1 MKAGQL
7 EIELIAN
14 VARLQADMDK
24 VKKSVGDMT
33 KDVGAKVNAANDNMA
48 RLGRGMAATAPSA
61 RMAAFGMR
69 NMAFQVQDLGVQF
82 ATAANSSDPLRMSL
96 MALAMQGPQIRD
108 AFKQTG
114 MSAAGMVGH
123 FVKAHPILAAL
134 TVAAGVGAVAFKTF
148 ANSIDRTGELN
159 EYAKGLGLT
168 ADEMKKLSSTS
179 VTFGDVMKGVW
190 KTIYDGLDLGP
201 KWAVFSALAS
211 RAWWKI
217 LEGAKI
223 AVAGIYAGFVGNFRA
238 IGILWNQLPGV
249 IAEGT
254 IAAANFA
261 ISAIEGMINKAI
273 ALLNSAIEEANKLAA
288 KVGLDG
294 FDKIAEVSAKRMKN
308 PLSGAVAGMAAD
320 LNSAFADA
328 YAEAMAGL
336 DRLGGTLRDNILGAS
351 RDRMDAEAAAIIA
364 DRKGDKR
371 DRANRAKKEGL
382 SDAEKA
388 YLDAVKAAMEYA
400 AALDKETASIGK
412 STIELKH
419 MEIAAAAA
427 AAPTDKLRSM
437 ILAAG
442 RAWEQAFRANADN
455 EFQKN
460 IIAPMERELQLLGL
474 TGTAR
479 ELRALALEEEAF
491 KAEMTAAGVNDV
503 NAAWQRYL
511 DLQTKLIK
519 GRSVLERDAEA
530 AQILQ
535 QELQRMIGLM
545 SNLGGVGGMLGA
557 VLGLATGQS
566 GAVSGPLGDLL
577 NIVTGT
583 KADPGNPDRQ
593 IAKTLADELREIFK
607 LNGEFGRTMSDIL
620 QGAGTGMLAANAL
633 GFNGKGGQIGS
644 ALGGALG
651 KVAGEAIGK
660 TVGGTLGKALGP
672 LGSIAGGLLG
682 GALGSLLS
690 GTPKGS
696 ATIGNVNGSLG
707 VSGTAGNSNSRI
719 AAASKS
725 ANAIIG
731 SLESIASQ
739 LGASIDPSKGSVSI
753 GIRNGSFRVDPTGKG
768 ATKLKKGAIDF
779 GEDAEAAAYYAMM
792 DLIKDGVLQGL
803 RAGTERLLRN
813 ADDLEAGL
821 AKALKFEGVFKDLAS
836 FKDPMKFALDEL
848 TAEFEQLRKIFTEAG
863 ASAEEYAQLE
873 ELLTLKREEAIE
885 RARQDALDK
894 ISERRELEIR
904 ILELLG
910 KEQEALAAGREMEL
924 ASLKASLRPLQSMIY
939 QLEDA
944 RAIMARFEPLT
955 ADLRAFKQ
963 ELLGGETSNSF
974 AVLTARFREIAA
986 LAKGGDADA
995 LGKLRGSA
1003 TEYLDAAKENA
1014 RSALDYRRAVG
1025 EVLAATENG
1034 IFAADTQI
1042 EYAQLQIDAIAA
1054 QSNILVGIKDQL
1066 ESSQAAIASNTAKT
1080 ATLLQRF
1087 EGDGLTVK
1095 TDTDTPL
1102 FIRLPTG
1109 ERLQVEVV

>member
-7 EIELIAN
+7 EIEILAN
-14 VARLQADMDK
+14 VARLQQDMEK

-33 KDVGAKVNAANDNMA
+33 KDVGNKVNAANDNLN
-48 RLGRGMAATAPSA
+48 RFNRGIAGTAPSA

-69 NMAFQVQDLGVQF
+69 NMAFQAQDLGVQLTQA
-82 ATAANSSDPLRMSL
+82 ATSSDPLRMSL

-108 AFKQTG
+108 AFNQTG
-114 MSAAGMVGH
+114 MSVAGMAKH
-123 FVKAHPILAAL
+123 FVKVHPVLAAL

-148 ANSIDRTGELN
+148 TNSIDRSGELQT
-159 EYAKGLGLT
+159 YANSLGLT
-168 ADEMKKLSSTS
+168 AEEMKKLSSTS
-179 VTFGDVMKGVW
+179 VTFGDVMKGLW

-201 KWAVFSALAS
+201 KWAVFSDLAS
-211 RAWWKI
+211 KAWWKI

-223 AVAGIYAGFVGNFRA
+223 AVAGIYAGFVGNFKA

-261 ISAIEGMINKAI
+261 IDAIEGMINKAI
-273 ALLNSAIEEANKLAA
+273 GLLNAAIEEANALAA
-288 KVGLDG
+288 KVRLDG
-294 FDKIAEVSAKRMKN
+294 FEKMSTVSMGRMKN
-308 PLSGAVAGMAAD
+308 PWSGAAAGMAAD
-320 LNSAFADA
+320 LSSAYSSA
-328 YAEAMAGL
+328 YADAMAGL
-336 DRLGGTLRDNILGAS
+336 DRLGGKLRDNILGAS
-351 RDRMDAEAAAIIA
+351 RDRLDAEAAALIA
-364 DRKGDKR
+364 DRKGDKAN
-371 DRANRAKKEGL
+371 RANRAKKEGL

-412 STIELKH
+412 STIELKQ

-437 ILAAG
+437 ILASG
-442 RAWEQAFRANADN
+442 RAWEQAFRANADK
-455 EFQKN
+455 EFEKN
-460 IIAPMERELQLLGL
+460 VIAPIERELQLLGL
-474 TGTAR
+474 VGPAR

-491 KAEMTAAGVNDV
+491 KAAQTAAGVNDV
-503 NAAWQRYL
+503 NAAWERYL
-511 DLQTKLIK
+511 DLQTKLIN

-535 QELQRMIGLM
+535 QELQRMVGMM
-545 SNLGGVGGMLGA
+545 SNLGGVGGILGA
-557 VLGLATGQS
+557 FLGIASGQA
-566 GAVSGPLGDLL
+566 GAVSGPLGEVL
-577 NIVTGT
+577 NQVTGKKEEVGLNGEKT
-583 KADPGNPDRQ
+583 GRMV
-593 IAKTLADELREIFK
+593 AKTLADELRDIFK
-607 LNGEFGRTMSDIL
+607 LNGPFGQTMSSLL
-620 QGAGTGMLAANAL
+620 QGAGNGMLAASAL
-633 GFNGKGGQIGS
+633 GFTGKGGQIGS

-651 KVAGEAIGK
+651 KVAGEALGK
-660 TVGGTLGKALGP
+660 AVGGTLGKALGP

-725 ANAIIG
+725 ANAIID

-753 GIRNGSFRVDPTGKG
+753 GIRKGSFRVDPTGKG

-792 DLIKDGVLQGL
+792 DLIKDGVLTGL
-803 RAGTERLLRN
+803 RAGTEALLRN

-821 AKALKFEGVFKDLAS
+821 AKALKFEAVFKDLAAL
-836 FKDPMKFALDEL
+836 KNPMQFALDEL
-848 TAEFEQLRKIFTEAG
+848 TAEFDALRKIFAEAG
-863 ASAEEYAQLE
+863 ATAAEYAQLE

-885 RARQDALDK
+885 RAQKDAIDK

-910 KEQEALAAGREMEL
+910 REQDALTASRELEL
-924 ASLKASLRPLQSMIY
+924 AGLKGTLKPLQSMIY

-944 RAIMARFEPLT
+944 RAIIAKFEPLA

-963 ELLGGETSNSF
+963 EIIGGQTSDSF
-974 AVLTARFREIAA
+974 ASIAKQFREVAA
-986 LAKGGDADA
+986 LAKDGDAGA

-1003 TEYLDAAKENA
+1003 TEFLDAAKDNA
-1014 RSALDYRRAVG
+1014 RTALDYRRAVG
-1025 EVLAATENG
+1025 EVLGAVDSG

-1054 QSNILVGIKDQL
+1054 QSNILTSIKDQL
-1066 ESSQAAIASNTAKT
+1066 ETTQAAVVANTAKT
-1080 ATLLQRF
+1080 VQLLQRF

-1095 TDTDTPL
+1095 TDSDTP
-1102 FIRLPTG
+1102 
-1109 ERLQVEVV
+1109 LQVEVLP

>member
-7 EIELIAN
+7 EIEILAN
-14 VARLQADMDK
+14 VASLQADMEK

-33 KDVGAKVNAANDNMA
+33 KDVGGKVSAANDNLA
-48 RLGRGMAATAPSA
+48 RLGRGMAATGPSA
-61 RMAAFGMR
+61 RAAAFGMR
-69 NMAFQVQDLGVQF
+69 NLAFQAQDLGVQL
-82 ATAANSSDPLRMSL
+82 TQAAGSSDPLKMAL
-96 MALAMQGPQIRD
+96 MAFVMQGPQIRD
-108 AFKQTG
+108 AFNQTG
-114 MSAAGMVGH
+114 MSVAGMAKH
-123 FVKAHPILAAL
+123 FVKAHPVITAL
-134 TVAAGVGAVAFKTF
+134 TVAAGAGAAGFATF
-148 ANSIDRTGELN
+148 ANQIDKSGEVQA
-159 EYAKGLGLT
+159 YAKSLGLT
-168 ADEMKKLSSTS
+168 AEEMKKLSSTS

-201 KWAVFSALAS
+201 KWAVFSDLAS
-211 RAWWKI
+211 KAWWKI

-223 AVAGIYAGFVGNFRA
+223 AVAGIYAGFVGNFKA

-261 ISAIEGMINKAI
+261 IGAIEGMINKAI
-273 ALLNSAIEEANKLAA
+273 GLLNSAIEEANKLAA

-294 FDKIAEVSAKRMKN
+294 FEKMGTVSMGRMKN
-308 PLSGAVAGMAAD
+308 PWSGAAKGMAAD
-320 LNSAFADA
+320 LNAVFADA
-328 YAEAMAGL
+328 YADAMAGL

-351 RDRMDAEAAAIIA
+351 RDRLDAEAAAIIA
-364 DRKGDKR
+364 DRKGNKR
-371 DRANRAKKEGL
+371 DGANRAKKEGL

-400 AALDKETASIGK
+400 AALDKETAAIGK
-412 STIELKH
+412 STIELKQ

-427 AAPTDKLRSM
+427 AAPTDKLRSA

-442 RAWEQAFRANADN
+442 RAWESAFRANADK

-460 IIAPMERELQLLGL
+460 IIAPLERELQLLGL
-474 TGTAR
+474 TGETR

-511 DLQTKLIK
+511 DLQTKLITGK
-519 GRSVLERDAEA
+519 SVLERDAEA
-530 AQILQ
+530 AQILE
-535 QELQRMIGLM
+535 QELQRMVGLI
-545 SNLGGVGGMLGA
+545 SGLGGVGG
-557 VLGLATGQS
+557 VLGSVLGIASGQVGS
-566 GAVSGPLGDLL
+566 VSGPFGQLL
-577 NIVTGT
+577 NQVTGT
-583 KADPGNPDRQ
+583 KLDKDGKT
-593 IAKTLADELREIFK
+593 IAVTIGDELREIFK
-607 LNGEFGRTMSDIL
+607 FNGEFGRTMSNIL

-633 GFNGKGGQIGS
+633 GFTNKGGQIGS
-644 ALGGALG
+644 AIGGALG
-651 KVAGEAIGK
+651 KVAGDAIGK
-660 TVGGTLGKALGP
+660 TIGGTLGKALGP

-707 VSGTAGNSNSRI
+707 VSATAGNSQSRI

-725 ANAIIG
+725 ANAIID

-739 LGASIDPSKGSVSI
+739 LGATIDPSKGSVSI
-753 GIRNGSFRVDPTGKG
+753 GIRKGSFRVDPTGKG

-803 RAGTERLLRN
+803 RAGTENLLRN

-821 AKALKFEGVFKDLAS
+821 AKALKFENVFKDLAS
-836 FKDPMKFALDEL
+836 LKNPMQFALDEL
-848 TAEFEQLRKIFTEAG
+848 TREFDGLRKIFAEAG

-885 RARQDALDK
+885 RAQRDAIDK
-894 ISERRELEIR
+894 ISEKRELEIR

-910 KEQEALAAGREMEL
+910 REQDAVSASRELEL
-924 ASLKASLRPLQSMIY
+924 AGLKASLRPLQSMIY

-944 RAIMARFEPLT
+944 RAIMARFEPLA

-963 ELLGGETSNSF
+963 ELLSGQTSDSF
-974 AVLTARFREIAA
+974 AVLTSQFREIAA
-986 LAKGGDADA
+986 LAKDGDAGA

-1003 TEYLDAAKENA
+1003 TEYLSAAKDNA

-1034 IFAADTQI
+1034 IFAADAQV

-1054 QSNILVGIKDQL
+1054 QSDILVSIKDQL
-1066 ESSQAAIASNTAKT
+1066 ATTQAAIAASTAKT

>member
-14 VARLQADMDK
+14 VARLQADMER

-48 RLGRGMAATAPSA
+48 RLSRGLAGTAPSA

-69 NMAFQVQDLGVQF
+69 NMAFQVQDLGVQM
-82 ATAANSSDPLRMSL
+82 TQAANSSDPLRMAL
-96 MALAMQGPQIRD
+96 MAFAMQGPQIRD
-108 AFKQTG
+108 AFNQTG
-114 MSAAGMVGH
+114 MSVAGMAKH
-123 FVKAHPILAAL
+123 FVKAHPILAGL
-134 TVAAGVGAVAFKTF
+134 TVAAGAGALAFKTF
-148 ANSIDRTGELN
+148 TNSIDRSGELQA
-159 EYAKGLGLT
+159 YANSLGLT
-168 ADEMKKLSSTS
+168 AEEMKKLSSTS

-190 KTIYDGLDLGP
+190 KTISDGLGLGP
-201 KWAVFSALAS
+201 KWAAFTDLAS
-211 RAWWKI
+211 KAWWKI

-273 ALLNSAIEEANKLAA
+273 GLLNSAIEEANALAA

-294 FDKIAEVSAKRMKN
+294 FKKMGTVSMGRMKN
-308 PLSGAVAGMAAD
+308 PWSGAAAGMAAD

-328 YAEAMAGL
+328 YADAMAGL
-336 DRLGGTLRDNILGAS
+336 DRLGAKLRDNILGAS
-351 RDRMDAEAAAIIA
+351 RDRLDAEAAAIIA
-364 DRKGDKR
+364 DRKDGKA

-400 AALDKETASIGK
+400 AALEKETAAIGK
-412 STIELKH
+412 STIELKQ

-442 RAWEQAFRANADN
+442 RAWEQAFRANADR

-460 IIAPMERELQLLGL
+460 IIAPLERELQLLGL

-511 DLQTKLIK
+511 DLQTKLIT

-535 QELQRMIGLM
+535 QELQRIIGMISG
-545 SNLGGVGGMLGA
+545 LGGVGGILGAMLG
-557 VLGLATGQS
+557 VATGEAGS
-566 GAVSGPLGDLL
+566 VSGPLGQLL
-577 NIVTGT
+577 SLVTGT
-583 KADPGNPDRQ
+583 KADPNNPDRQ
-593 IAKTLADELREIFK
+593 VAKTLADELREIFK
-607 LNGEFGRTMSDIL
+607 LNGQFGQTMSNLL
-620 QGAGTGMLAANAL
+620 QGAGTGLLASNAL
-633 GFNGKGGQIGS
+633 GFTGKGSQIGS

-660 TVGGTLGKALGP
+660 TVGGALGKALGP

-696 ATIGNVNGSLG
+696 AAIGNVNGALG
-707 VSGTAGNSNSRI
+707 VSATAGNSQSRI

-725 ANAIIG
+725 ANAIID

-739 LGASIDPSKGSVSI
+739 LGATIDPSKGSVSI
-753 GIRNGSFRVDPTGKG
+753 GIRKGSFRVDPTGKG

-821 AKALKFEGVFKDLAS
+821 AKALKFEGVFKDLAAL
-836 FKDPMKFALDEL
+836 KDPMKFALDEL
-848 TAEFEQLRKIFTEAG
+848 TAEFEQLRKIFAEAG

-910 KEQEALAAGREMEL
+910 KEQDALAASREMEL

-944 RAIMARFEPLT
+944 RAIMARFEPLA

-963 ELLGGETSNSF
+963 ELLGGQTSNSF
-974 AVLTARFREIAA
+974 AVLTSRFREIAA

-1054 QSNILVGIKDQL
+1054 QSDILVSIKDQL
-1066 ESSQAAIASNTAKT
+1066 ESSQAAIAANTAKT